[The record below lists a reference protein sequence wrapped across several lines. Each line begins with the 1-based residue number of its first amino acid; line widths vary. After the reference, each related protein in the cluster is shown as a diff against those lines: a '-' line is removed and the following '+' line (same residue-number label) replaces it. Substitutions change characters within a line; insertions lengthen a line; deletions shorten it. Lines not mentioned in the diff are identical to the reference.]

1 MSCREE
7 PAGGRGLAKMGA
19 RATLRFSVRARA
31 GSAARRR
38 TRAGRLPGGARPARG
53 HGGSGRPVLARD
65 GPVLPL
71 AVLRARG
78 PPRRA
83 DRPAPGIPL
92 GTNTLGIAVEYPDG
106 AFSTWAVPPSTGDL
120 GDPAWGPDAE
130 RVAFTRSVLSPHDK
144 YGQAEIPWVTVV
156 DSEGGPEHRIARGTA
171 PSWSA
176 ADRIIYRGGKRG
188 LFSIS
193 PTGRGR
199 RHLTHGATD
208 DDPDWAPS
216 GGSFASSR
224 GGAIWVGHAGAARA
238 RSPVRREGR
247 RTRRRPGAR
256 TAGASR
262 SSASARAAPSA
273 PRTPATWR
281 AWRHAAA
288 GWGGS
293 SRRGASGRAN
303 SRTRA
308 GPRR

>member
-1 MSCREE
+1 MLV
-7 PAGGRGLAKMGA
+7 LALLPVAAPA
-19 RATLRFSVRARA
+19 RAAF
-31 GSAARRR
+31 
-38 TRAGRLPGGARPARG
+38 PGENG
-53 HGGSGRPVLARD
+53 
-65 GPVLPL
+65 PL
-71 AVLRARG
+71 AVTAGRAVQCSRETGQYYRWQSLALRG
-78 PPRRA
+78 RRV
-83 DRPAPGIPL
+83 APIALPQEYLSGR
-92 GTNTLGIAVEYPDG
+92 TSLGIAVEYPDG

-130 RVAFTRSVLSPHDK
+130 RVVFTRSVLSPHDK

-288 GWGGS
+288 GGEGPLAGARPGG
-293 SRRGASGRAN
+293 
-303 SRTRA
+303 RTR
-308 GPRR
+308 GPELVPGG